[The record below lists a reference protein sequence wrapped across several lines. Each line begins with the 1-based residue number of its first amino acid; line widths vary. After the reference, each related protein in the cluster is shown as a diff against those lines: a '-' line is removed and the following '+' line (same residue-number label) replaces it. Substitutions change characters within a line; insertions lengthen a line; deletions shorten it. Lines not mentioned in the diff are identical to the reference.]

1 MLSQLAP
8 RWLFG
13 WRFSRMKSR
22 CLHSEQ
28 SALPFF
34 LVVEWKLFFF
44 FFFLFLMCIF
54 FFSLDAAW
62 PGQDRSCI
70 SALQPRLRSMSC
82 HLILFAA
89 VNAVPLISTLLYWN
103 TKPSLTTL
111 PHPSPSPSLF
121 PLSHFLLKGKK
132 HKIRFFLGTCVSV
145 EKREKRKRE
154 SWEL

>member
-28 SALPFF
+28 SALPFS

-44 FFFLFLMCIF
+44 FLFFLMCI

-111 PHPSPSPSLF
+111 PPPSPPLF

-132 HKIRFFLGTCVSV
+132 HKIRFFGNLCVCRKTG
-145 EKREKRKRE
+145 EKEARE